1 MNPFDVVQDTDP
13 SEDTLAM
20 LQIYDDDGRRLYH

>member
-1 MNPFDVVQDTDP
+1 MNPFDLVQDTDL

-20 LQIYDDDGRRLYH
+20 LQIYDDDGRR